1 MSANISLDVIP
12 AASPEEYL
20 ALSLITLIHFLTF
33 QNPSVNSDVPLMPKT
48 PNQDSLVVKQ
58 TISRSEW

>member
-20 ALSLITLIHFLTF
+20 ALSLITLIHF
-33 QNPSVNSDVPLMPKT
+33 SDFPESFCE
-48 PNQDSLVVKQ
+48 QWRAFDA
-58 TISRSEW
+58 